1 MCGEKIMA
9 RGLRPCRP
17 QSPPRVWGKDQL
29 ILVLLACTLITPTC
43 VGKRS
48 HSLPYASGSSNHP
61 HVCGEKMRGMC
72 MRGTP
77 MGSPPRVWG
86 KDKQISRILH
96 LIRITP
102 TCVGKRILGYDRLRG
117 VQDHPHVC
125 GEKFNPP
132 KTLFTN

>member
-1 MCGEKIMA
+1 
-9 RGLRPCRP
+9 
-17 QSPPRVWGKDQL
+17 
-29 ILVLLACTLITPTC
+29 
-43 VGKRS
+43 
-48 HSLPYASGSSNHP
+48 
-61 HVCGEKMRGMC
+61 
-72 MRGTP
+72 

-125 GEKFNPP
+125 GEKLLVVIQLRVRLGSPP
-132 KTLFTN
+132 RVWGKVRCPLWTGICGTITPTCVGKSIELEQELLLDQDHPHVCGEKVKL